1 MPCHAG
7 RGPVNARDKYRG
19 GWENGLRMEAIAP
32 EPTWR
37 RAALA
42 RPWVAAVVLMLL
54 TVAALRFEGRIWW
67 CACRTP
73 TPFSTDVNSSH
84 NSQHLLDPY
93 SFSHLLHGLI
103 FYGCLRL
110 LLPRAGTGW
119 MLMIALGVEAGW
131 EVLENSPLVVARY
144 RAATAAKGYTGDT
157 IVNSAGDV
165 LSCALGFFLA
175 ARLGWRWSVALF
187 VAVELIMLA
196 LIRDNLTLNVIMLL
210 YPLDVIR
217 RWQAGG

>member
-1 MPCHAG
+1 METTAPGSLERGTTRAG
-7 RGPVNARDKYRG
+7 
-19 GWENGLRMEAIAP
+19 
-32 EPTWR
+32 
-37 RAALA
+37 
-42 RPWVAAVVLMLL
+42 PWVAAAVLMLL
-54 TVAALRFEGRIWW
+54 TLAALRLEGRIWW

-73 TPFSTDVNSSH
+73 TLFSTDVNSSH

-144 RAATAAKGYTGDT
+144 RTATAAKGYTGDT

>member
-1 MPCHAG
+1 
-7 RGPVNARDKYRG
+7 
-19 GWENGLRMEAIAP
+19 MEPRVFAN
-32 EPTWR
+32 R
-37 RAALA
+37 RATIVAVAL
-42 RPWVAAVVLMLL
+42 LL
-54 TVAALRFEGRIWW
+54 ATVATLRIEGRIWW

-110 LLPRAGTGW
+110 LVPRANVGW
-119 MLMIALGVEAGW
+119 MLVIALAVEAGW
-131 EVLENSPLVVARY
+131 EVLENSPLVIARY

-165 LSCALGFFLA
+165 LSCALGFFVA
-175 ARLGWRWSVALF
+175 ARLGWRWSVALY
-187 VAVELIMLA
+187 VAVDLIMLA

>member
-1 MPCHAG
+1 MEKTAPGSVERGTTRAG
-7 RGPVNARDKYRG
+7 
-19 GWENGLRMEAIAP
+19 
-32 EPTWR
+32 
-37 RAALA
+37 
-42 RPWVAAVVLMLL
+42 PWVAAAVLMLL
-54 TVAALRFEGRIWW
+54 TLAALRLEGRIWW

-110 LLPRAGTGW
+110 LAPRAGAGW
-119 MLMIALGVEAGW
+119 MLVTALAVEAGW
-131 EVLENSPLVVARY
+131 EVLENSPLVIARY

-165 LSCALGFFLA
+165 LSCALGFFVA

-187 VAVELIMLA
+187 VAVELVMLA

-210 YPLDVIR
+210 YPLEAIR
-217 RWQAGG
+217 QWQSGGA